1 MRNGI
6 YGVGM
11 NGHVKE
17 LSPGRYLVRISAG
30 RDVLTGCRKQPSC
43 VVRGTKRDAELAL
56 ARLVIEHSEGGL
68 SGSDI
73 TLNDLFARWQVSPKR
88 NGQRR
93 AHTSLYHDKKR
104 FDRYVAPGFGSRS
117 ANGISSGEIARL
129 YDELLMRTELS
140 PRSVLHIHSVL
151 RAMYEWGLR
160 RELISRSP
168 MKRVVPPSVQLRAPQ
183 VPERDTVVAH
193 LARMSGKDLVLKL
206 VVGLASVYGLRRSEL
221 AGLRWENVDLMDR
234 RIRIVVGITRV
245 PSFGTQ
251 VTSTKTG
258 HQGFAEF
265 ALDPGIGRD
274 LEALY
279 SRYATLRAEAE
290 VESTVVGYVFG
301 PDPFV
306 DAPCSPDTLSQLL
319 RRHCLENKDLPKITL
334 KCLRAFTY
342 TSLSESGVSSAT
354 ASAVL
359 RDRPETTARHY
370 LAARISHVDHA
381 VTSLGELLYR

>member
-1 MRNGI
+1 
-6 YGVGM
+6 M
-11 NGHVKE
+11 NGHIRE

-30 RDVLTGCRKQPSC
+30 RDVLTGCRRQPSR
-43 VVRGTKRDAELAL
+43 VIRGTKRDAEIAL
-56 ARLVIEHSEGGL
+56 ARLIIEQSE
-68 SGSDI
+68 SGVTGADL
-73 TLNDLFARWQVSPKR
+73 TLEELFSRWQESPKR

-93 AHTSLYHDKKR
+93 AYTSLYHDRNR
-104 FDRYVAPGFGSRS
+104 FNRHVAPGFGSRV
-117 ANGISSGEIARL
+117 ANTISGGEIARL
-129 YDELLMRTELS
+129 YDELLMRSELS

-151 RAMYEWGLR
+151 RAMYEWGFR
-160 RELISRSP
+160 RELISSNP

-193 LARMSGKDLVLKL
+193 LARIARTDLVLKL

-221 AGLRWENVDLMDR
+221 AGLRWENLDLMER
-234 RIRIVVGITRV
+234 RIRIVVGVTRV
-245 PSFGTQ
+245 PSFGTD
-251 VTSTKTG
+251 VTPTKTG

-265 ALDPGIGRD
+265 ALDWGIARD

-279 SRYATLRAEAE
+279 TRHATLRAAAGI
-290 VESTVVGYVFG
+290 ESTVVGFVFG
-301 PDPFV
+301 PDPLV

-319 RRHCLENKDLPKITL
+319 RRHCLENEDLPRITL

-342 TSLSESGVSSAT
+342 TSLNESGVSSAT

-370 LAARISHVDHA
+370 LAARKSKVDQA
-381 VTSLGELLYR
+381 IELLGSIVYG